1 MTFLLSTWLQ
11 SLSHKLARGARAH
24 RGAKRNRQHRVVLR
38 LEALEDRM
46 VPSQNGYIQ
55 TNLVSDLA
63 SENAQIIDPNLK
75 NPWGIAE
82 SADGRLIGVAELSIR
97 TDLPSR
103 LGQRVGYVE
112 GLFVVPEAR
121 GQGIARALLQASR
134 EWARQQGC
142 TGFASDRA
150 GRTVIDRTYDNR

>member
-1 MTFLLSTWLQ
+1 MLCFDDDEK
-11 SLSHKLARGARAH
+11 HVKVKIRHARPNDTEMWEHMRCDIWPDGREDHGSEIADFFA
-24 RGAKRNRQHRVVLR
+24 GTCAEPEAVL
-38 LEALEDRM
+38 
-46 VPSQNGYIQ
+46 V
-55 TNLVSDLA
+55 
-63 SENAQIIDPNLK
+63 
-75 NPWGIAE
+75 AE
-82 SADGRLIGVAELSIR
+82 GADGHLVAIAELSIR
-97 TDLPSR
+97 TNLPSR
-103 LGQRVGYVE
+103 LGRPVGYVE